1 MNVLTAKKYSEL
13 YNLAIR
19 KAKFEA
25 NGRPLPQDR
34 ISHFDQWRQLAERQA
49 YQRYRGTSCKNK
61 IDLIKIAG
69 MAYSWMPTML
79 DLYFDVD
86 ANFDTL
92 IKLINKCCKKSIE
105 WHEQIQLITELSLMV
120 NHSIVGASK
129 VLHIIA
135 PDFIPFT
142 DSRVLKGWNLFFK
155 KDIRADRIRQL
166 PANWFFNNERVL
178 FEKVN
183 AFTMYCDSLQ
193 QWSKNLNGRKSIRD
207 IEVLFYFIGG
217 KNRIDKIVD

>member
-13 YNLAIR
+13 YNRASR
-19 KAKFEA
+19 KANFEA
-25 NGRPLPQDR
+25 KGKQLPRGRR
-34 ISHFDQWRQLAERQA
+34 NHFEYWRLLAERQA
-49 YQRYRGTSCKNK
+49 YQHFRGTRCKNK

-79 DLYFDVD
+79 DLYFDD
-86 ANFDTL
+86 DYDFNSL
-92 IKLINKCCKKSIE
+92 IKLIGKCRKKSID
-105 WHEQIQLITELSLMV
+105 WDEQMHLMTALSLIV

-155 KDIRADRIRQL
+155 KEIRAGKVRQL
-166 PANWFFNNERVL
+166 PHNWSFNNERVL

-193 QWSKNLNGRKSIRD
+193 QWNKNLNGRKSIRD

-217 KNRIDKIVD
+217 KTRIDKMID

>member
-13 YNLAIR
+13 YNRAVR
-19 KAKFEA
+19 KAKLEA
-25 NGRPLPQDR
+25 KGKLAPQGRH
-34 ISHFDQWRQLAERQA
+34 SHFDYWRLLAERQA
-49 YQRYRGTSCKNK
+49 YLHYQGTSCKNK

-79 DLYFDVD
+79 DLYFDD
-86 ANFDTL
+86 DYDFDIL
-92 IKLINKCCKKSIE
+92 IKLIRKCCKKSID
-105 WHEQIQLITELSLMV
+105 WDEQMQLMTALSLMV

-142 DSRVLKGWNLFFK
+142 DSRVLKGWNLFFQK
-155 KDIRADRIRQL
+155 EIKDGIIRQL
-166 PANWFFNNERVL
+166 PNNWSFNNENVL
-178 FEKVN
+178 FDKVN
-183 AFTMYCDSLQ
+183 TFTMYCDSLQ
-193 QWSKNLNGRKSIRD
+193 QWSKNLNGRKSVRD

-217 KNRIDKIVD
+217 KTRID